1 MPHRPSIRS
10 PLSRRRAAAVIAA
23 ALLSTV
29 AGEAVADGFDKT
41 AYDLYQQCD
50 TVTSRFL
57 QGVCLGYIG
66 AVVGAAQAVPGDDPA
81 FCLAADTTPQQ
92 VRRQFMADIEARA
105 VDRSAPAHSAIAA
118 TLAAR
123 YPCGEATAPTRPV
136 DPPAPEDL
144 GLQESGEM
152 IPNASN

>member
-1 MPHRPSIRS
+1 MRLRPVT
-10 PLSRRRAAAVIAA
+10 PARRADRSVACVVGLAVLWAVLPGQAA
-23 ALLSTV
+23 
-29 AGEAVADGFDKT
+29 ADGFDKS

-66 AVVGAAQAVPGDDPA
+66 ATVAAAEAAGGEDPA
-81 FCLAADTTPQQ
+81 FCLTGDATPQQ
-92 VRRQFMADIEARA
+92 VRRQFMADVDARD
-105 VDRSAPAHSAIAA
+105 VDRSGPAHRALIA

-123 YPCGEATAPTRPV
+123 YPCGEAAAPIRPV

-144 GLQESGEM
+144 GLSAE
-152 IPNASN
+152 